1 MKLVKV
7 NIIFKIRNIWCKKY
21 LKRIQFRLHKHIF
34 YFCKLFSFLHFNS
47 TIFFYLK
54 KIFVSHPSFFFHF
67 QLFFF
72 FHFPPFPSFPNFIF
86 TPIFFFLLLTFCF
99 PFQLFFYF
107 RFRCINF
114 HLCFTTHYF
123 CFLTYEKTD
132 LGDSWTCKKHE
143 KTGNST
149 ILVFSCLPRL
159 WKLYMV
165 TLFVFPH

>member
-54 KIFVSHPSFFFHF
+54 KIFFSHPSFFFHF
-67 QLFFF
+67 QLLFFF
-72 FHFPPFPSFPNFIF
+72 ISHLFLHFQILFLLQYFFFTFNFLFSFP
-86 TPIFFFLLLTFCF
+86 TC
-99 PFQLFFYF
+99 FYF

-123 CFLTYEKTD
+123 CFLTCEKTD

-143 KTGNST
+143 KTGHST

-165 TLFVFPH
+165 TIFVFPH